1 MSIRRLVA
9 ICLLAVTILGLA
21 ACAAPSTANGAA
33 PAANASAKTIRI
45 GVDSTYPPM
54 EFKNDQGQ
62 VVGFDVDFAKAL
74 SKKLGWNVEFVDS
87 AWEGIIPGLQSQ
99 RFDAII
105 SAMNVTEERSQQVD
119 FIPYM
124 NLGQIIVVRPD
135 NNTIKSTADLAG
147 KVIGAQLG
155 TTCEE
160 AAKKIPGVKEVKTY
174 NGADAFQ
181 DLAAGRLDAIVVDNV
196 VGQYRQTQAPG
207 AFKTVG
213 DVFEKA
219 PIGIAVRKGD
229 SDLKNALTKALADI
243 KADGTF
249 GTVSKTWFGT
259 IVE

>member
-1 MSIRRLVA
+1 MNSAIRRMILLVFVMAAVIGLVA
-9 ICLLAVTILGLA
+9 CAPTSA
-21 ACAAPSTANGAA
+21 APNAAPSAT
-33 PAANASAKTIRI
+33 KTLRI

-62 VVGFDVDFAKAL
+62 VIGFDIDFTKAL
-74 SKKLGWNVEFVDS
+74 GNKLGWNIEFVDS

-105 SAMNVTEERSQQVD
+105 SSMNITDERSKQVD
-119 FIPYM
+119 FIPYTS
-124 NLGQIIVVRPD
+124 LGQIIVVRPD
-135 NNTIKSTADLAG
+135 NTTIKGTADLVG
-147 KVIGAQLG
+147 KTVGAQLG

-160 AAKKIPGVKEVKTY
+160 AARAIPGIKEIKTY

-213 DVFEKA
+213 DVFAKA
-219 PIGIAVRKGD
+219 PVGIAVRKGD
-229 SDLKNALTKALADI
+229 NDLKNTLTKAVADI
-243 KADGTF
+243 KADGTY
-249 GTVSKTWFGT
+249 GNISKAWFGS